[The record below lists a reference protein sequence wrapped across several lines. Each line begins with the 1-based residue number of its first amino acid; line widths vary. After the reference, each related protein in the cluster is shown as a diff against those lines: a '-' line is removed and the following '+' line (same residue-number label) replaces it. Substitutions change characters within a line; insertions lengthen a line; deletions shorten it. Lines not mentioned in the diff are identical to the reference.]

1 VRLTLVCYPFC
12 VYICA
17 VHAIFAI
24 PSRIQEHVRN
34 ILLTID
40 NTTIDT

>member
-24 PSRIQEHVRN
+24 PSRILIRVADT
-34 ILLTID
+34 IL
-40 NTTIDT
+40 